1 MDFFYIK
8 SQSPRDHPMTIYRT
22 CCWDS
27 WDLRWWCTLS
37 SRCCQGGRKKTRC
50 VSERLFSRWKR
61 VVFFV
66 FFIEVIIYIN
76 YLRTVMVWDQETWFS
91 FMGLK
96 ECPKPAIPP
105 PRTEVRSPWDGLMEV
120 KSGELP
126 SRLEP
131 HIIEALKPFKTSR
144 LSNSDWVQGK
154 ISNVRCGKN
163 PWVST
168 AFWQVVLMSVP
179 HPERHVGDVGVAT
192 LQETH
197 IPPWRSSMESLR
209 TGFGYVWIILNYDFT
224 TGNSRFFFSEFQGC
238 TYLGCELRPSIQPT
252 DLTSKMCSPPTNID
266 VTWCDNMWHRSSK
279 LRWI

>member
-1 MDFFYIK
+1 
-8 SQSPRDHPMTIYRT
+8 
-22 CCWDS
+22 
-27 WDLRWWCTLS
+27 
-37 SRCCQGGRKKTRC
+37 
-50 VSERLFSRWKR
+50 
-61 VVFFV
+61 
-66 FFIEVIIYIN
+66 
-76 YLRTVMVWDQETWFS
+76 
-91 FMGLK
+91 
-96 ECPKPAIPP
+96 
-105 PRTEVRSPWDGLMEV
+105 MEV

-179 HPERHVGDVGVAT
+179 RPERHVGDVGVAT

-209 TGFGYVWIILNYDFT
+209 TGFGYV
-224 TGNSRFFFSEFQGC
+224 
-238 TYLGCELRPSIQPT
+238 
-252 DLTSKMCSPPTNID
+252 
-266 VTWCDNMWHRSSK
+266 
-279 LRWI
+279 